1 MVKLLE
7 SYHFSELI
15 KPVDEQII
23 KFEATNSCKVY
34 KIDYLGTIS
43 IGGNEYISYYLIWYR
58 RSYWLKLKK
67 KIANFWSYIS
77 NIL

>member
-15 KPVDEQII
+15 RPIDIQIEL
-23 KFEATNSCKVY
+23 FEAENSCKVY
-34 KIDYLGTIS
+34 KIDFLGNIP

-58 RSYWLKLKK
+58 YSLWKKLHKK
-67 KIANFWSYIS
+67 LSLFWSYIS
-77 NIL
+77 KKL

>member
-23 KFEATNSCKVY
+23 KFEATVGCKVY

-58 RSYWLKLKK
+58 VPYWLKIKK
-67 KIANFWSYIS
+67 KIANLLEYIS
-77 NIL
+77 IIF